1 MPNTMPQSTSPTKIP
16 ASPTHRRAVSLDAF
30 EASFATTFPSD
41 FASPEENETSNKKEY
56 YDPFSSFGTTSASA
70 DGPSLGVINF
80 DSPERPAVV
89 SRNSSWEEDALMTV
103 SSSES
108 YSASP
113 RRRPH
118 DDDASSGGDQPKR
131 PEKAPSAEAHAK
143 YVNAMQPRPT
153 SSPPKEPSASQ
164 DHQLGPS
171 LLLQR
176 IQHRRKQKKLNRQQ
190 SEP

>member
-1 MPNTMPQSTSPTKIP
+1 MIP
-16 ASPTHRRAVSLDAF
+16 SLPLELLA
-30 EASFATTFPSD
+30 
-41 FASPEENETSNKKEY
+41 
-56 YDPFSSFGTTSASA
+56 TSASA